1 MFYALTLITDIMIQI
16 EAKWYLV
23 KTTGDS
29 SINNIQDQFDLII
42 WGGIPP
48 LTLSLSLSRS
58 LQPLTH
64 QNVKF

>member
-1 MFYALTLITDIMIQI
+1 MFYALTLITAIMIQI

-23 KTTGDS
+23 ETTGDS

-48 LTLSLSLSRS
+48 PHTLPHSLALIN
-58 LQPLTH
+58 H
-64 QNVKF
+64 